1 MRRIVARAAVVV
13 VVLLV
18 AIQAVP
24 YGRKHTNPPVRAEP
38 KWDSPRTRQL
48 AVDAC
53 FACHSNLTRWP
64 WYASVA
70 PSSWLTQRDV
80 DEGRRILNFS
90 EWDRPQQRGEAAEA
104 VRDGAMPPL
113 QFKLLHREARLSD
126 TEKQQLIHGLQA
138 TLGG

>member
-1 MRRIVARAAVVV
+1 MRRIVARAALVV

-24 YGRKHTNPPVRAEP
+24 YGRNHTNPPVRAEP
-38 KWDSPRTRQL
+38 NWDSPRTRQL

-53 FACHSNLTRWP
+53 FACHSNQTRWP

-70 PSSWLTQRDV
+70 PSSWLTQNDV
-80 DEGRRILNFS
+80 DEGRQVLNFS
-90 EWDRPQQRGEAAEA
+90 EWDRPQEAGEAAEA
-104 VRDGAMPPL
+104 VREGAMPPL
-113 QFKLLHREARLSD
+113 QFKVLHPEARLSD

>member
-1 MRRIVARAAVVV
+1 MRRILVRAAAIG

-24 YGRKHTNPPVRAEP
+24 YGRAHTNPPVRAEP
-38 KWDSPRTRQL
+38 NWDSARTRRL

-53 FACHSNLTRWP
+53 FACHSNQTRWP

-70 PSSWLTQRDV
+70 PSSWLTQSDV
-80 DEGRRILNFS
+80 DEGRRVLNFS
-90 EWDRPQQRGEAAEA
+90 EWDRPQQGGEAAEA
-104 VRDGAMPPL
+104 VRDGSMPPL
-113 QFKLLHREARLSD
+113 QFKLLHPEARLSD
-126 TEKQQLIHGLQA
+126 AEKLQLVHGLQA